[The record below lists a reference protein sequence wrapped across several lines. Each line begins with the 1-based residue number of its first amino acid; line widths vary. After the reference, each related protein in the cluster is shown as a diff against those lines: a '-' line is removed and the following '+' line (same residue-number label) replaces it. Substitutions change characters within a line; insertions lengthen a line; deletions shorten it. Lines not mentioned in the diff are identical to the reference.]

1 MSCLMI
7 LSSFKQLLFRNCKLF
22 VETVLVLFQK
32 KYSQFVLSFIYFFCC
47 HHVWMRHSCSL
58 TRISFKTV
66 LFMFSLFEVFEL
78 ESNYSCN
85 RNFTLWIVFN
95 PPLCHLEAEG
105 DYRRLLLKSAT
116 LFSVNFSEVYDSL
129 DKSQDINDFLR
140 YF

>member
-7 LSSFKQLLFRNCKLF
+7 LSSLKQLLFRNCKLF
-22 VETVLVLFQK
+22 VLVLFQK
-32 KYSQFVLSFIYFFCC
+32 KYSQFVLSFIFFCF

-58 TRISFKTV
+58 THISFKTV

-78 ESNYSCN
+78 EWNYSCN
-85 RNFTLWIVFN
+85 RNFTLRIVFN